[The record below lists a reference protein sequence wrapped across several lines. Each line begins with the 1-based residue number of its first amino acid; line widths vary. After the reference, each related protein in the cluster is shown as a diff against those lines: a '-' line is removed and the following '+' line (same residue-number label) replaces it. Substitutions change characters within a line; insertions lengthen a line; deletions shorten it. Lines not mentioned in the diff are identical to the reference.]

1 MEFVKYNNIEDFMKE
16 NFELILE
23 KEWLNC
29 LMVGNCLEG
38 QKVGTEGW
46 ILAKITKNQQTELII
61 L

>member
-1 MEFVKYNNIEDFMKE
+1 MEFVRYNKLEDFMKE

-38 QKVGTEGW
+38 E
-46 ILAKITKNQQTELII
+46 KIGYVKRVECEELGFYE
-61 L
+61 